1 MIENPRQSELP
12 TGAPSLETETLRR
25 HKLTVSEFAGSRAA
39 QERLV
44 EEWRQEIEDKVQE
57 ACPLDFFPQHF
68 EIVNWRQL
76 QAILARDGF
85 PRRYEHWNFG
95 QKYASQDVRDTY
107 GLGRT
112 YELVI
117 NTDPCVAYLLDS
129 NSVQETRTVM
139 AHVYFHNMFFKHNS
153 CFRHTDRKMLARMS
167 NHAERIRNYQDD
179 VGPEAVERFLDL
191 CLSLDNLID
200 PHSVMIERD
209 RGDGPRSAGLEKR
222 ERELFLPN
230 RIEGPDYMERYLN
243 PPERLAEE
251 VEQKKKEHAERQRRV
266 PVSPEQ
272 DVLLFLMKHAPLE
285 DWQRDVLSIVRDESY
300 YFAPQRMTKIMNE
313 GWASYWHSHLMTQHL
328 LPMYPSEMIDYCE
341 FNAMVLA
348 PSQKSIN
355 PYRLGVRL
363 FRDIEERWN
372 RGQFGREWND
382 CRDMTARRTWD
393 LSLGLGREEMI
404 KAMKTHSDLT
414 FLDTY
419 LTADFCAENQMY
431 LYERDRRGSAHVTT
445 EEFEEIKGF
454 FRRGLT
460 NFGGPMLKIVEA
472 NHLNRGELVLLHQ
485 FEGQELDMG
494 MATTTTQNLETLW
507 ERPVHVVSKTENGTP
522 VVLSCERGAF
532 EVKKMDS
539 GFSGYLKTNS

>member
-1 MIENPRQSELP
+1 MIENPRQSEAP
-12 TGAPSLETETLRR
+12 VKAPSLETETLKR
-25 HKLTVSEFAGSRAA
+25 HKLTVSEFAGSRAS

-44 EEWRQEIEDKVQE
+44 EEWRQEIEQE
-57 ACPLDFFPQHF
+57 VAKACPLDFFPQQF

-85 PRRYEHWNFG
+85 PRRYEHWSFG
-95 QKYASQDVRDTY
+95 QKFASQDIRDTY

-153 CFRHTDRKMLARMS
+153 YFKQTDRKMLARMG
-167 NHAERIRNYQDD
+167 NHAERIRQYQNEI
-179 VGPEAVERFLDL
+179 GPEPVERFLDL

-200 PHSVMIERD
+200 PHSVIIQRD
-209 RGDGPRSAGLEKR
+209 RGDSSRNTGLERRTR
-222 ERELFLPN
+222 ESFEPTRMQ
-230 RIEGPDYMERYLN
+230 GPDYMERYIN

-251 VEQKKKEHAERQRRV
+251 VERKRREHSEKQRKT

-272 DVLLFLMKHAPLE
+272 DVLLFLMKYAPLD
-285 DWQRDVLSIVRDESY
+285 DWQQDILSIVRDESY

-313 GWASYWHSHLMTQHL
+313 GWASYWHSKLMTQHL
-328 LPMYPSEMIDYCE
+328 LPRYPSEMIDYCE

-348 PSQKSIN
+348 PNAKSIN

-382 CRDMTARRTWD
+382 CTDMTERRTWD
-393 LSLGLGREEMI
+393 RKAGLGLEEMVS
-404 KAMKTHSDLT
+404 AMQTHNDLT

-431 LYERDRRGSAHVTT
+431 LYERDSRGNAHVTT
-445 EEFEEIKGF
+445 EEFEQIKSY
-454 FRRGLT
+454 FRKGLT
-460 NFGGPMLKIVEA
+460 NFGGPMLKVIDS
-472 NHLNRGELVLLHQ
+472 NHMNRGELVLLHT
-485 FEGQELDMG
+485 FEGQELDM
-494 MATTTTQNLETLW
+494 ALAKTTTKNLEQLW
-507 ERPVHVVSKTENGTP
+507 GRPVHVVSSKEDGIP
-522 VVLSCERGAF
+522 IVMSCEQSDFA
-532 EVKKMDS
+532 VKKIS
-539 GFSGYLKTNS
+539 GEFSAYKKSNG